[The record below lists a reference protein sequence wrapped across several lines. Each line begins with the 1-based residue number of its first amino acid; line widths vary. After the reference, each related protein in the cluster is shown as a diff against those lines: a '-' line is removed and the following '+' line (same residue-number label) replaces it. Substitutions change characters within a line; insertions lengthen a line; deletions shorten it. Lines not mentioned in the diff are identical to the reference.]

1 MSGTHSILAPSDAE
15 RWARCVGAP
24 HLSRGL
30 PDVDAEYN
38 ASGTCSHWILE
49 QDLKG
54 IAKADS
60 WLGKEMEFGTFKFV
74 IDEERIERIEETI
87 QAIRR
92 EPGQMWV
99 EKLLNTSPV
108 FGVPGQEGH
117 ADIVKLDILGAVEI
131 NGVPQQGVLT
141 VHDFKDGFIIVNA
154 KDNLQGLSYCAAALY
169 EFDLVAPIGAIR
181 FCIHQPKMHHYDEW
195 TYTREEIE
203 HFTAII
209 RPAAKLAYDI
219 YHGNVEFDP
228 AIHLN
233 AGGIQCF
240 WCPVR
245 GACPA
250 RAKRIVDMFAPLIQ
264 KHELDDPTLSQIYM
278 NLDEIEQACKDFRLE
293 ALRRALAGRTIDGQ
307 KLVKGKRGRR
317 YWTVDA
323 DHVGVALE
331 TEANAKGIDA
341 NKVYE
346 PRVPIS
352 PTQAEKLLKADGY
365 ANIAKIVDQKDGSIS
380 LAPLADKREAVTL
393 QQFPVVTTE
402 TQASN
407 SQDLI

>member
-30 PDVDAEYN
+30 PDVDKEYN
-38 ASGTCSHWILE
+38 ASGTCSHYILE

-60 WLGKEMEFGTFKFV
+60 WLGKEMTFGEFKFV
-74 IDEERIERIEETI
+74 IDEARIERVEETVN
-87 QAIRR
+87 AINR

-108 FGVPGQEGH
+108 FGVPGQQGH
-117 ADIVKLDILGAVEI
+117 ADIVKLDILGSVEI
-131 NGVPQQGVLT
+131 DNVPQQGVLS
-141 VHDFKDGFIIVNA
+141 VHDFKDGFIIVRA
-154 KDNLQGLSYCAAALY
+154 KNNLQGLSYCAAALY
-169 EFDLVAPIGAIR
+169 EFDLVAPINAIR

-195 TYTREEIE
+195 AYSREEIE

-219 YHGNVEFDP
+219 YHGNIEFDP
-228 AIHLN
+228 AVHLN
-233 AGGIQCF
+233 AGEEQCF

-250 RAKRIVDMFAPLIQ
+250 RAKRIVDLFAPLIQ

-278 NLDEIEQACKDFRLE
+278 NLDEIEQACKDFRIE
-293 ALRRALAGRTIDGQ
+293 ALKRALAGRTIDGQ
-307 KLVKGKRGRR
+307 KLVKGRKGARF
-317 YWTVDA
+317 WTVDQA
-323 DHVGVALE
+323 HVEVALE
-331 TEANAKGIDA
+331 AAAKEAKIDVA
-341 NKVYE
+341 KVYE
-346 PRVPIS
+346 PREPIS
-352 PTQAEKLLKADGY
+352 PTRADKLLKTGY
-365 ANIAKIVDQKDGSIS
+365 EKLKTIVTQNEGGIS
-380 LAPLADKREAVTL
+380 LAPMDDKREAVTL
-393 QQFPVVTTE
+393 QAFPVVTTSV
-402 TQASN
+402 QPSN

>member
-38 ASGTCSHWILE
+38 ASGSCSHWILE

-60 WLGKEMEFGTFKFV
+60 WLGKEMTFSGFKFV
-74 IDEERIERIEETI
+74 IDEERIERINETI
-87 QAIRR
+87 QAINR

-117 ADIVKLDILGAVEI
+117 ADIVKLDLLGISEI
-131 NGVPQQGVLT
+131 DGKQHQGVLS
-141 VHDFKDGFIIVNA
+141 VHDFKDGYLLVNA
-154 KDNLQGLSYCAAALY
+154 KDNLQGLSYLAAALY
-169 EFDLVAPIGAIR
+169 EFDLIAPINALR

-219 YHGNVEFDP
+219 YHGNVEFNP

-233 AGGIQCF
+233 AGETQCF

-245 GACPA
+245 GSCPA
-250 RAKRIVDMFAPLIQ
+250 RAKRIVDLFAPLIQ

-278 NLDEIEQACKDFRLE
+278 NLDEIEQACKDFRIE

-307 KLVKGKRGRR
+307 KLVRGKRGRR
-317 YWTVDA
+317 FWKVEQA
-323 DHVGVALE
+323 RVEMALK
-331 TEANAKGIDA
+331 EAA
-341 NKVYE
+341 NIRGLPHDVIYE

-352 PTQAEKLLKADGY
+352 PTQAAKLMKTEGY
-365 ANIAKIVDQKDGSIS
+365 RVLESIIDQAPGAVS
-380 LAPLADKREAVTL
+380 LAPLNDKRDAVTV
-393 QQFPVVTTE
+393 QGFEVVTTPATGSE
-402 TQASN
+402 
-407 SQDLI
+407 DLA